1 MFRLL
6 RIMMTAVA
14 GAFLMTAAGC
24 SLFGEQEHSLSLEDT
39 GSTLDVRTGDSILV
53 TLPRDPR
60 SGRAWRVVSPPH
72 AGVLVRTDVR
82 RGKTSRADDPEQ
94 TMDAVQF
101 FYKVV
106 GPGYAGIALERK
118 GPADENGVRGPSER
132 FNVLIHAEG
141 ERVSP
146 GNIFKDDDDIPNT
159 MTDSKG
165 NVVPKPGHLLDPST
179 RPVRVPKKKE

>member
-1 MFRLL
+1 MFRFLSVLL
-6 RIMMTAVA
+6 
-14 GAFLMTAAGC
+14 TAAASLLLISGC

-39 GSTLDVRTGDSILV
+39 GSTLDVRTGDRILV

-60 SGRAWRVVSPPH
+60 TGRAWRVAAPPH
-72 AGVLVRTDVR
+72 SAVLARVDVR
-82 RGKTSRADDPEQ
+82 RGKTSRADDPGQ
-94 TMDAVQF
+94 SMDAVQF
-101 FYKVV
+101 FYRVV
-106 GPGYAGIALERK
+106 GPGYAGISLERK

-146 GNIFKDDDDIPNT
+146 GNIFEDDDDIPQT

-165 NVVPKPGHLLDPST
+165 NVVPKTGHLMDPAN
-179 RPVRVPKKKE
+179 RPLIPPKGKE